1 MYGTGIRN
9 LLESFDQMV
18 NEDEDVILVGDSF
31 DIELHED
38 FVIETGVVGFM
49 EDGVVV
55 QGDDAMFE
63 FFDINNISTEEVEV
77 LTENP
82 NPGDFNQA
90 DKSPLTLE
98 EREALEE
105 KNRLATLALIGALGA
120 GGVANYKMDQEAL
133 SHSVQ
138 LPRLEAYLE

>member
-55 QGDDAMFE
+55 QGHDAMVTTP
-63 FFDINNISTEEVEV
+63 S
-77 LTENP
+77 
-82 NPGDFNQA
+82 
-90 DKSPLTLE
+90 
-98 EREALEE
+98 
-105 KNRLATLALIGALGA
+105 
-120 GGVANYKMDQEAL
+120 
-133 SHSVQ
+133 
-138 LPRLEAYLE
+138 